1 MKTKIIVLL
10 SVLILSLSMCFACQ
24 WENPNGSDKDS
35 GSESVI
41 ESGSETIDESESAT
55 ETGDESESASEKE
68 SESKSE
74 HTHVYDRVT
83 MTVAPTLT
91 AEGKAT
97 LKCECGE
104 AKEETVPSLSDS
116 TVWVKV
122 NTIDPCVGGDVT
134 YRSEKYGDVTITVA
148 GNHVAG
154 THVPAKAATCTEDG
168 NVEYWIC
175 TGCGKYIDDNLN
187 VIANVVIAKTGHT
200 AGAAVREN
208 EKAATCTAE
217 GSYDEVVKC
226 KVCGEEL
233 SRTTVKVAKLD
244 HTPADAVR
252 ENEKAATCI
261 AEGSYTEVVKCSVC
275 DKEISR
281 KEVVEPIADHNFVGG
296 FCSVC
301 HLAESYSGGSV
312 NLYGVVRVFSS
323 GLTVFKANGV
333 ADDYAIKYDSS
344 FYANATLKLEWVNY
358 ATGLVK
364 LLSVYK
370 DASSSGEGEWG
381 EEGYAAEGGYA
392 VYASDFKTD
401 IYYGY
406 LDKETGIIVVGYD
419 KGSELIGVS
428 NYVFIPSTE
437 NIAASV
443 IVSSGLGNNNPKT
456 MTIALSEESKVSL
469 LVADGKVV
477 FGVDFVDLDGNAL
490 GAKDIET
497 SAAFIVKQGDAE
509 VKAYGLNE
517 NGNVAELDAVHG
529 VYTGEEGALRLS
541 GLGNA
546 TFGDK
551 VGVYAVND
559 GIVGLYIKENG
570 AVTEYYEITL
580 AGATYTAVKP
590 MVTVSFDLGEHGTKE
605 SVSVNK
611 NIAYTLETLADDGNY
626 LFRGWKL
633 NGKTVSEE
641 TVTPDKD
648 ITLVAIWRIKTL
660 INVTDEVNGNES
672 FYGGVGEI
680 ILDIIAGHVTAHG
693 YRVFDKYVIVTEDGN
708 VDLASDDEILEDDEV
723 LEIIAIYKAD
733 YVVKVVT
740 GNAELADVD
749 VHIPEGGVIASYLP
763 EYDGYIGGY
772 VFDGWFKDAAYE
784 IALSDAEV
792 ISAGVTNVYAKWKV
806 AKYPFVGTIHGFY
819 MTSSSGTYNPY
830 KYGGEKTI
838 KFDTEGKTLDDSYS
852 WKNPAVENYNEA
864 TGEFTLDGTKC
875 RYDKA
880 TGILVIGSNIYVV
893 GASDVRFA
901 KNGSADL
908 AGYCNSQK
916 LKLMRLAYTINGVVK
931 EMNVLFYND
940 EIYANILAYTRTAD
954 SEYAAYTDFYRI
966 GSSIP
971 AFLKITD
978 ENGVTIKQFKG
989 ATGGSMVELDAYIGT
1004 YAFGEKTVVFDGLG
1018 NAEYDGK
1025 TGTYAVKDAEA
1036 KSFDVYLA
1044 NGTEY
1049 YVITLG
1055 AENTCTV
1062 VKPEVTITFVT
1073 GEGHDEVAAAA
1084 YNINVVATLPEPHE
1098 EASKFIGWFL
1108 DPECTVAVAEDF
1120 KPTENITLYA
1130 KFVAGIKIT
1139 VVFGTEDL
1147 ADTFVVVTSGA
1158 NIAEAL
1164 ESVKPEGTVG
1174 ADNKLFGGWYLDE
1187 SLETELTAEAVV
1199 SEAITIYC
1207 KWDNA
1212 HAMMGE
1218 YLYGANLD
1226 PSESK
1231 VVKETDTL
1239 SKNGS
1244 YKLIVDAFGKAT
1256 GFKSGS
1262 VENYNEDDGTFVI
1275 NVSGNKYYGGFNAE
1289 LGIVYVEYSPNKAT
1303 AYHDIGFMVK
1313 ELDGGYIP
1321 TKTFNTAWDKG
1332 ITKFVRITYAKDGAE
1347 IYKYILIKNR
1357 VISVVS
1363 DWSAANSDGV
1373 AVTDFEKIYTDAK
1386 SLTLMIGGVENAYMK
1401 ISDNFE
1407 LRGNEFGD
1415 YENET
1420 EGAMHFDGFG
1430 NVTFGETKGTYV
1442 AIDNEGKYAIT
1453 LSDGTYFEVTV
1464 TENTYIKVIPTVTV
1478 TYEYNGHGESA
1489 ENLPIVVNKNSNYTL
1504 IDEPTADGY
1513 IFRGWY
1519 LNEGLTTKAG
1529 ATIKVSAD
1537 TVIYAKWDAAATVKF
1552 VDGETEVK
1560 SVDSYYVNDKV
1571 TKEDAEYA
1579 LASDAT
1585 RRFVA
1590 WYTKDGTDGDWGAKV
1605 TSSTVV
1611 AGENVTFYAK
1621 FDKAIT
1627 ITVVYGNGMDTD
1639 TITGKF
1645 ATDKVTLDLPA
1656 AKDGLTAIGW
1666 FTDEDLTN
1674 EWKSGS
1680 AVENDLTLYCKWAVA
1695 HVMYGQYVGAE
1706 SWSST
1711 SFSSGKKLAIDV
1723 VGKGTGYKAGE
1734 ITDYNEAT
1742 GAFVYVSG
1750 TSKYSGSYDADAK
1763 ALAINYSTSGALGTD
1778 VYLFALGSGTMTKKS
1793 LVTFDSNETRIVLVT
1808 VDGADF
1814 YMVVKDDKL
1823 YAKVDVSGVDAS
1835 GAAVE
1840 DLSKAVM
1847 ITVKRG
1853 DVQVLKFAI
1862 EDGKTKNADGLNGTY
1877 TGDYGEIVVD
1887 GYGNI
1892 TVGGST
1898 VKYTVVEGKKITFV
1912 AANAQR
1918 IVELGTD
1925 TYAKVLDGFEGT
1937 YTLPDGTST
1946 IVLDGFGG
1954 AGEGKTYVVANG
1966 SITIYDGETAVNYGI
1981 DVENK
1986 QFLGKSA
1993 FAGKTFAG
2001 SYYCSFDYNDGEGP
2015 IGTTL
2020 LKIIFDDSAVISGVL
2035 YSGSDTTYYFNF
2047 TATLEGDTITFTFT
2061 KAIDSSAAGKTLK
2074 ATISGDT
2081 ITFVKGGT
2089 YSSNMY
2095 TFTNSGSAR
2104 CDGFSL

>member
-41 ESGSETIDESESAT
+41 ESGSETIDESESGT

-97 LKCECGE
+97 LECECGE

-187 VIANVVIAKTGHT
+187 VIADVVIAKTGHT

-226 KVCGEEL
+226 EVCGEEL

-312 NLYGVVRVFSS
+312 NLYGVVNVFTS

-333 ADDYAIKYDSS
+333 ADDHAIKYDSS

-381 EEGYAAEGGYA
+381 EEGYAAEGGYT

-428 NYVFIPSTE
+428 NYVFVPSTE

-497 SAAFIVKQGDAE
+497 SAAFIVKQGGAE

-529 VYTGEEGALRLS
+529 VYTGEEGALRLG

-559 GIVGLYIKENG
+559 GVIGLYIKENG

-648 ITLVAIWRIKTL
+648 ITLVAIWKIKTL

-680 ILDIIAGHVTAHG
+680 ILDIIAGHVTAHD
-693 YRVFDKYVIVTEDGN
+693 YRVFDKYVIVTQDGN

-749 VHIPEGGVIASYLP
+749 VHIPEGGVIASCLP

-819 MTSSSGTYNPY
+819 MTGSGTYNPY

-838 KFDTEGKTLDDSYS
+838 EFDTEGKTLNESFAHN
-852 WKNPAVENYNEA
+852 NPAVENYNEA
-864 TGEFTLDGTKC
+864 TGEFTLGTTKC
-875 RYDKA
+875 RYDKT
-880 TGILVIGSNIYVV
+880 TGILVVGSNIYMV

-901 KNGSADL
+901 RNGSTDL
-908 AGYCNSQK
+908 AGFCNSQGI
-916 LKLMRLAYTINGVVK
+916 KLMRLAYTVKGVEK
-931 EMNVLFYND
+931 EMNIFIYNG
-940 EIYANILAYTRTAD
+940 EIYANILAYTKKAD
-954 SEYAAYTDFYRI
+954 TEYETYTDFNRLGY
-966 GSSIP
+966 SIP

-978 ENGVTIKQFKG
+978 ADGVTIKQFKG

-1025 TGTYAVKDAEA
+1025 TGTYAVKNAEA

-1098 EASKFIGWFL
+1098 ETSKFIGWFL
-1108 DPECTVAVAEDF
+1108 DPECTVAVAENF

-1130 KFVAGIKIT
+1130 KFEAGIKIT

-1147 ADTFVVVTSGA
+1147 ADTFVVVTNGA

-1174 ADNKLFGGWYLDE
+1174 ADNKIFGGWYLDE
-1187 SLETELTAEAVV
+1187 NLETELTADAVV

-1207 KWDNA
+1207 KWMTVQSVGAYN
-1212 HAMMGE
+1212 GWN
-1218 YLYGANLD
+1218 LYKS
-1226 PSESK
+1226 PESGTK
-1231 VVKETDTL
+1231 DLFTIEIFNVAAD
-1239 SKNGS
+1239 GS
-1244 YKLIVDAFGKAT
+1244 YKFGS
-1256 GFKSGS
+1256 KSGKLTA
-1262 VENYNEDDGTFVI
+1262 EQAAITDGYMVI
-1275 NVSGNKYYGGFNAE
+1275 SGCYVYFNKE
-1289 LGIVYVEYSPNKAT
+1289 LGIAWRSYSGSTSTGVGNDT
-1303 AYHDIGFMVK
+1303 YIGVDEGRVASVDYSGFKGSAGSYIAFM
-1313 ELDGGYIP
+1313 
-1321 TKTFNTAWDKG
+1321 T
-1332 ITKFVRITYAKDGAE
+1332 ITYKDGTVKTAFLYNSKIVANATWGEGVDAKDAV
-1347 IYKYILIKNR
+1347 NADR
-1357 VISVVS
+1357 VIVVNGEPLVKVTS
-1363 DWSAANSDGV
+1363 EDKSIVLSDGYRGSYTCDAGV
-1373 AVTDFEKIYTDAK
+1373 YAV
-1386 SLTLMIGGVENAYMK
+1386 
-1401 ISDNFE
+1401 
-1407 LRGNEFGD
+1407 
-1415 YENET
+1415 
-1420 EGAMHFDGFG
+1420 DGFG
-1430 NVTFGETKGTYV
+1430 NITFTATGADSVKGTYV
-1442 AIDNEGKYAIT
+1442 VVSENVLGVTVDGNYREIT
-1453 LSDGTYFEVTV
+1453 LNKADGTCVV
-1464 TENTYIKVIPTVTV
+1464 VVPQVTV
-1478 TYEYNGHGESA
+1478 TYNYNGHGEDSS
-1489 ENLPIVVNKNSNYTL
+1489 VQVDKNSKQTVSEE
-1504 IDEPTADGY
+1504 IPVAEGFV
-1513 IFRGWY
+1513 FRGWY
-1519 LNEGLTTKAG
+1519 KNEAL
-1529 ATIKVSAD
+1529 TIKATAGSQFTASED
-1537 TVIYAKWDAAATVKF
+1537 IAFYAKWDAAATVKF
-1552 VDGETEVK
+1552 VDGGTEVK

-1590 WYTKDGTDGDWGAKV
+1590 WYTKDGTDGDWGTKV

-1666 FTDEDLTN
+1666 FTDENLTN

-1711 SFSSGKKLAIDV
+1711 NFTDGKKLAIDV

-1750 TSKYSGSYDADAK
+1750 TSKYSGSYDAAAK
-1763 ALAINYSTSGALGTD
+1763 ALAINYSTSGALGKD

-1835 GAAVE
+1835 GAAVT

-1887 GYGNI
+1887 GYGLI

-1937 YTLPDGTST
+1937 YTLPDGAST

-1986 QFLGKSA
+1986 TFLGKSV
-1993 FAGKTFAG
+1993 FAGKTFTG
-2001 SYYCSFDYNDGEGP
+2001 TYYSDWDSGNA
-2015 IGTTL
+2015 T
-2020 LKIIFDDSAVISGVL
+2020 LKIVFDDSSTISGVI
-2035 YSGSDTTYYFNF
+2035 YSGYGTSFYFNF

-2061 KAIDSSAAGKTLK
+2061 KAVDSSAAGKTLK

-2081 ITFVKGGT
+2081 ITIVKGGT
-2089 YSSNMY
+2089 YSSNVY
-2095 TFTNSGSAR
+2095 TFTNNGSAK

>member
-41 ESGSETIDESESAT
+41 ESGSETIDESESGT

-187 VIANVVIAKTGHT
+187 VIADVVIAKTGHT

-312 NLYGVVRVFSS
+312 NLYGVVNVFTS

-333 ADDYAIKYDSS
+333 ADDHAIKYDSS

-497 SAAFIVKQGDAE
+497 SAAFIVKQGGAE

-559 GIVGLYIKENG
+559 GVVGLYIKENG

-792 ISAGVTNVYAKWKV
+792 ISAGVTDVYAKWKV

-819 MTSSSGTYNPY
+819 MSGGSGTYNPY
-830 KYGGEKTI
+830 KYGGVKTI
-838 KFDTEGKTLDDSYS
+838 EFDTEGKTLNESFAHN
-852 WKNPAVENYNEA
+852 NPAVENYNEA
-864 TGEFTLDGTKC
+864 TGEFTLGTTKC
-875 RYDKA
+875 RYDKT
-880 TGILVIGSNIYVV
+880 TGILVVGSNIYMV

-901 KNGSADL
+901 RNGSTDL
-908 AGYCNSQK
+908 AGFCNSQGI
-916 LKLMRLAYTINGVVK
+916 KLMRLAYTVKGVEK
-931 EMNVLFYND
+931 EMNVLFYNG
-940 EIYANILAYTRTAD
+940 EIYANILAYTKKAD
-954 SEYAAYTDFYRI
+954 TEYETYTDFNRLGY
-966 GSSIP
+966 SIP

-978 ENGVTIKQFKG
+978 ADGVTIKQFKG

-1004 YAFGEKTVVFDGLG
+1004 YACGEKTVVFDGLG

-1098 EASKFIGWFL
+1098 ETSKFIGWFL

-1130 KFVAGIKIT
+1130 KFEAGIKIT
-1139 VVFGTEDL
+1139 VVFGTEGL

-1164 ESVKPEGTVG
+1164 ESVKPEGAVG
-1174 ADNKLFGGWYLDE
+1174 ADNKIFGGWYLDE
-1187 SLETELTAEAVV
+1187 NLETELTADAVV

-1207 KWDNA
+1207 KWITVQSVGTYN
-1212 HAMMGE
+1212 GWN
-1218 YLYGANLD
+1218 LYKS
-1226 PSESK
+1226 PESGTK
-1231 VVKETDTL
+1231 DLFTIEIFNVAAD
-1239 SKNGS
+1239 GS
-1244 YKLIVDAFGKAT
+1244 YKFGS
-1256 GFKSGS
+1256 KSGKLTA
-1262 VENYNEDDGTFVI
+1262 EQAAITDGYMVI
-1275 NVSGNKYYGGFNAE
+1275 SGCYVYFNKE
-1289 LGIVYVEYSPNKAT
+1289 LGIAWRSYNGSTSTGVGNDTYIGVDEGRVASVDYS
-1303 AYHDIGFMVK
+1303 GFK
-1313 ELDGGYIP
+1313 GSAGSYIAFM
-1321 TKTFNTAWDKG
+1321 T
-1332 ITKFVRITYAKDGAE
+1332 ITYKDETVKTAFLYNSKIVANATWGEGVDAKDAV
-1347 IYKYILIKNR
+1347 NADR
-1357 VISVVS
+1357 VIVVNGEPLVKVTS
-1363 DWSAANSDGV
+1363 EDKSIVLSDGYRGS
-1373 AVTDFEKIYTDAK
+1373 YTCDA
-1386 SLTLMIGGVENAYMK
+1386 GVYA
-1401 ISDNFE
+1401 I
-1407 LRGNEFGD
+1407 
-1415 YENET
+1415 
-1420 EGAMHFDGFG
+1420 DGFG
-1430 NVTFGETKGTYV
+1430 NITFTATGADSVKGTYV
-1442 AIDNEGKYAIT
+1442 VVSENVLGVTVDGNYREIT
-1453 LSDGTYFEVTV
+1453 LNKADGTCVV
-1464 TENTYIKVIPTVTV
+1464 VVPQVTV
-1478 TYEYNGHGESA
+1478 TYNYNGHGEDSS
-1489 ENLPIVVNKNSNYTL
+1489 VQVDKNSKQTVSEE
-1504 IDEPTADGY
+1504 IPVAEGFV
-1513 IFRGWY
+1513 FRGWY
-1519 LNEGLTTKAG
+1519 KNEAL
-1529 ATIKVSAD
+1529 TIKATAGSQFTASED
-1537 TVIYAKWDAAATVKF
+1537 IAFYAKWDAAATVKF

-1750 TSKYSGSYDADAK
+1750 TSKYSGSYDAAAK

-1835 GAAVE
+1835 GAAVT

-1887 GYGNI
+1887 GYGLI

-1937 YTLPDGTST
+1937 YTLPDGAST

-1954 AGEGKTYVVANG
+1954 AGEGKTYVIGGGNIA
-1966 SITIYDGETAVNYGI
+1966 IYEGETAVNYGI

-1986 QFLGKSA
+1986 TFLGKSA
-1993 FAGKTFAG
+1993 FAGKTFTG
-2001 SYYCSFDYNDGEGP
+2001 TYYSDWDSDNA
-2015 IGTTL
+2015 T
-2020 LKIIFDDSAVISGVL
+2020 LKIVFDDSSTISGVI
-2035 YSGSDTTYYFNF
+2035 YSGYGTSFYFNF

-2061 KAIDSSAAGKTLK
+2061 KAIDNSAAGKTLK

-2081 ITFVKGGT
+2081 ITIVKGGT
-2089 YSSNMY
+2089 YSSNVY
-2095 TFTNSGSAR
+2095 TFTNNGSAK

>member
-41 ESGSETIDESESAT
+41 ESGSETIDESESGT

-97 LKCECGE
+97 LECECGE
-104 AKEETVPSLSDS
+104 DKEETVPSLSDS

-134 YRSEKYGDVTITVA
+134 YRSGKYGDVTITVA

-175 TGCGKYIDDNLN
+175 TGCGKYIDGNLN

-281 KEVVEPIADHNFVGG
+281 KEVVEPIANHNFVGG

-312 NLYGVVRVFSS
+312 NLYGVVNVFTS

-333 ADDYAIKYDSS
+333 ADDHAIKYDSS

-358 ATGLVK
+358 ATGFVK

-497 SAAFIVKQGDAE
+497 SAAFIVKQGGAE

-529 VYTGEEGALRLS
+529 VYTGEEGALRLG

-559 GIVGLYIKENG
+559 GVVGLYIKENG

-611 NIAYTLETLADDGNY
+611 NTAYTLEALADDGNY

-852 WKNPAVENYNEA
+852 WRNPAVENYNEA
-864 TGEFTLDGTKC
+864 TGEFTLDGAKSKF
-875 RYDKA
+875 DKA
-880 TGILVIGSNIYVV
+880 TGLLFIGSNVYMV

-901 KNGSADL
+901 KNGSTDL
-908 AGYCNSQK
+908 AGFCNSQGI
-916 LKLMRLAYTINGVVK
+916 KLMRLAYTVKGVEK
-931 EMNVLFYND
+931 EMNIFIYNG
-940 EIYANILAYTRTAD
+940 EIYANILAYTKKAD
-954 SEYAAYTDFYRI
+954 TEYEAYTDFNRLGY
-966 GSSIP
+966 SIP

-978 ENGVTIKQFKG
+978 ADGVTIKQFKG

-1004 YAFGEKTVVFDGLG
+1004 YACGEKTVVFDGLG

-1025 TGTYAVKDAEA
+1025 TGTYAVKDAGA

-1073 GEGHDEVAAAA
+1073 GEGHDEIAAAA

-1098 EASKFIGWFL
+1098 ETSKFIGWFL

-1130 KFVAGIKIT
+1130 KFEAGIKIT

-1164 ESVKPEGTVG
+1164 ESVKPEGAVG
-1174 ADNKLFGGWYLDE
+1174 DDGKVFGGWYLD
-1187 SLETELTAEAVV
+1187 AECTDALSEDSVV
-1199 SEAITIYC
+1199 DGPVTIYC
-1207 KWDNA
+1207 KWVVIQSVGVYKGWN
-1212 HAMMGE
+1212 
-1218 YLYGANLD
+1218 LYGKKSGTMTSFSTELFNIAAD
-1226 PSESK
+1226 GSFK
-1231 VVKETDTL
+1231 VGSHAGTLTAEQAAITDGSMILGGTYVYFNKELGMMWRAYRDNVTGVGTDTYL
-1239 SKNGS
+1239 GVDADRVASIEYSSFATSSEYVAYMTITYKDGTVKTAFLYHNKIVANATWGEGIAAKDASAADRVITLNGEPLVKVKGTTSIIESDGKNGS
-1244 YKLIVDAFGKAT
+1244 YVCDEGVYVLNGLGDVTYTAT
-1256 GFKSGS
+1256 GA
-1262 VENYNEDDGTFVI
+1262 D
-1275 NVSGNKYYGGFNAE
+1275 
-1289 LGIVYVEYSPNKAT
+1289 P
-1303 AYHDIGFMVK
+1303 
-1313 ELDGGYIP
+1313 
-1321 TKTFNTAWDKG
+1321 
-1332 ITKFVRITYAKDGAE
+1332 
-1347 IYKYILIKNR
+1347 
-1357 VISVVS
+1357 
-1363 DWSAANSDGV
+1363 
-1373 AVTDFEKIYTDAK
+1373 VT
-1386 SLTLMIGGVENAYMK
+1386 
-1401 ISDNFE
+1401 
-1407 LRGNEFGD
+1407 
-1415 YENET
+1415 
-1420 EGAMHFDGFG
+1420 
-1430 NVTFGETKGTYV
+1430 GTYV
-1442 AIDNEGKYAIT
+1442 AISENVFGVTVGGNYREIT
-1453 LSDGTYFEVTV
+1453 LNKADGTCVV
-1464 TENTYIKVIPTVTV
+1464 VVPQVTV
-1478 TYEYNGHGESA
+1478 TYNYNGHGEDSS
-1489 ENLPIVVNKNSNYTL
+1489 VQVDKNSKQTVSEE
-1504 IDEPTADGY
+1504 IPVAEGFV
-1513 IFRGWY
+1513 FRGWY
-1519 LNEGLTTKAG
+1519 KNEAL
-1529 ATIKVSAD
+1529 TIKATAGSKFTASED
-1537 TVIYAKWDAAATVKF
+1537 IAFYAKWDAAATVKF

-1666 FTDEDLTN
+1666 FTDENLTN

-1680 AVENDLTLYCKWAVA
+1680 AVEDDITLYCKWAVA

-1711 SFSSGKKLAIDV
+1711 SFSSGKQLAIDV
-1723 VGKGTGYKAGE
+1723 VGKGTGSSGFKSGE

-1750 TSKYSGSYDADAK
+1750 TSKYSGSYDAAAK
-1763 ALAINYSTSGALGTD
+1763 ALAINYSTSGALGKD

-1835 GAAVE
+1835 GAAVT

-1877 TGDYGEIVVD
+1877 AGDYGEIVVD
-1887 GYGNI
+1887 GYGLI

-1937 YTLPDGTST
+1937 YTLPDGAST

-1986 QFLGKSA
+1986 TFLGKSA
-1993 FAGKTFAG
+1993 FAGKTFTG
-2001 SYYCSFDYNDGEGP
+2001 TYYSDWDSDNA
-2015 IGTTL
+2015 T
-2020 LKIIFDDSAVISGVL
+2020 LKIVFDDSSTISGVI
-2035 YSGSDTTYYFNF
+2035 YSGYGTSFYFNF

-2061 KAIDSSAAGKTLK
+2061 KAIDSSAVGKTLK

-2081 ITFVKGGT
+2081 ITIVKGGT
-2089 YSSNMY
+2089 YSSNVY
-2095 TFTNSGSAR
+2095 TFTNNGSAK